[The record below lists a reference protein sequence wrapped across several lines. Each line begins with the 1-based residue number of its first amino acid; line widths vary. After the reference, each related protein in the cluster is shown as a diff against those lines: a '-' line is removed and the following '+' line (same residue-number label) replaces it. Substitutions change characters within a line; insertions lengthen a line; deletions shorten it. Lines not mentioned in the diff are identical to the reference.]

1 MLKRIL
7 ACFCSFLVV
16 FSFCCQCF
24 VVSAAGTEGGSGGGG
39 HRGDYVE
46 LNRAPIDT
54 EKTQAQINADYVAGF
69 QNNILGYSEDLLYY
83 ALGTTGAIFSDETT
97 LKSVK
102 NQFNAVYANALASPE
117 EMRKIFYY
125 GTDGQVYFTDEFL
138 SQFRAIV
145 DENSFNQGVFSI
157 PLCSDD
163 SVVHEY
169 FNVGAL
175 YLTNSITNALQGNSV
190 LLIPSLYQAS
200 FGGGY
205 GRSFST
211 GLDVSSYSYI
221 FPFQSFNAY
230 RSFCNTS
237 LSSSGQYDVC
247 FYPDSSCVST
257 VVPFSQF
264 SSTQSSS
271 GFAAM
276 SDVNVR
282 LAPLAADFS
291 TSGFL
296 SASVCNRHTIERG
309 SCRAFYLFG
318 VGTVEAYSDVEHFK
332 FYSSGGTGVI
342 CGNTYYA
349 LDNAQ
354 DTDNIFG
361 NDWKAYYQGLQKQY
375 KDLAGEVA
383 SGNKTLKEINQIL
396 SDEIL
401 DTVADISQDVTQ
413 QTNYLKKILNELEN
427 ISGKL
432 TYSNVVET
440 VSAASNLLSAVCD
453 VLDSLFSSDD
463 GVFSL
468 LDFVETYV
476 LDGTGK
482 TIASV
487 MQTVFPF
494 SLPHDFYL
502 ILELLSVN
510 PETPQVHFKFDLAR
524 LGMSY
529 DYSYTANDFE
539 KLAYMTRFFSSVGFV
554 LLLINFTNK
563 ILKK

>member
-24 VVSAAGTEGGSGGGG
+24 VVSADGVVEPGSHGGGG
-39 HRGDYVE
+39 AGNRGEYISY
-46 LNRAPIDT
+46 NRCEPDTSAKVSSVFKIDWGD
-54 EKTQAQINADYVAGF
+54 EDSRSNLFHYC
-69 QNNILGYSEDLLYY
+69 LGL
-83 ALGTTGAIFSDETT
+83 TGAVFSDDTT
-97 LKSVK
+97 LKSVY
-102 NQFNAVYANALASPE
+102 NQFRAIYGSDDPE
-117 EMRKIFYY
+117 TLEKIFYV
-125 GTDGQVYFTDEFL
+125 GTDGQLYFTDEFL
-138 SQFRAIV
+138 SNFRSSV
-145 DENSFNQGVFSI
+145 DEASFNQGVYTL
-157 PLCSDD
+157 PLCTDD
-163 SVVHEY
+163 TVVQEY
-169 FNVGAL
+169 TSIGAL
-175 YLTNSITNALQGNSV
+175 YLTNALTNALQGNSV
-190 LLIPSLYQAS
+190 LLIPSIQNTS
-200 FGGGY
+200 FGAY
-205 GRSFST
+205 YKNSFST
-211 GLDVSSYSYI
+211 GVDVSSLSLVLSFGSFSSYK
-221 FPFQSFNAY
+221 
-230 RSFCNTS
+230 SFCNP
-237 LSSSGQYDVC
+237 SSKSWGVGGAR
-247 FYPDSSCVST
+247 FYSDSSCTSVS
-257 VVPFSQF
+257 VPFSRY
-264 SSTQSSS
+264 STSQSSS
-271 GFAAM
+271 GFAALD
-276 SDVNVR
+276 DVSVN
-282 LAPLAADFS
+282 LSPL
-291 TSGFL
+291 
-296 SASVCNRHTIERG
+296 SVGSISMKICVSHTGENG
-309 SCRAFYLFG
+309 SNTVFYLFG
-318 VGTVEAYSDVEHFK
+318 SGNIECYSDVEHFK
-332 FYSSGGTGVI
+332 YYSSGGTGVI
-342 CGNTYYA
+342 RGNTYYA
-349 LDNAQ
+349 LDNKQ
-354 DTDNIFG
+354 DADNIMG
-361 NDWKAYYQGLQKQY
+361 RDWKAYYQGLQKQY
-375 KDLAGEVA
+375 KDLAGEVK
-383 SGNKTLKEINQIL
+383 SGNKTLKEINQTL

-413 QTNYLKKILNELEN
+413 QTNYLKKILNELES

>member
-54 EKTQAQINADYVAGF
+54 EKTQAQINAAYVEGF
-69 QNNILGYSEDLLYY
+69 QNNILGYSEDFFYY
-83 ALGTTGAIFSDETT
+83 ALGTAGAIFSDETT
-97 LKSVK
+97 LKSVR
-102 NQFNAVYANALASPE
+102 NQFNAIYVNALSSPD

-125 GTDGQVYFTDEFL
+125 GTDGQLYFTDEFL

-157 PLCSDD
+157 PFCRSDVLFQRILGYGMLYCTNTVTSCLSGNDARLIAPQIATGKDFSCIDLGFSIYDFSVLAPFSTFSDYRSFYNAAISGQARTANFYFCTLSDD
-163 SVVHEY
+163 SVSY
-169 FNVGAL
+169 
-175 YLTNSITNALQGNSV
+175 YWNSSP
-190 LLIPSLYQAS
+190 LIYKTKPDND
-200 FGGGY
+200 G
-205 GRSFST
+205 SFSVADSSYAYNNNSSST
-211 GLDVSSYSYI
+211 KFHVSSGISSAYDYSAW
-221 FPFQSFNAY
+221 FFVGVGSFEAY
-230 RSFCNTS
+230 RS
-237 LSSSGQYDVC
+237 
-247 FYPDSSCVST
+247 
-257 VVPFSQF
+257 
-264 SSTQSSS
+264 
-271 GFAAM
+271 
-276 SDVNVR
+276 
-282 LAPLAADFS
+282 ADW
-291 TSGFL
+291 
-296 SASVCNRHTIERG
+296 V
-309 SCRAFYLFG
+309 
-318 VGTVEAYSDVEHFK
+318 K
-332 FYSSGGTGVI
+332 FYTSGGTGVI
-342 CGNTYYA
+342 RGNTYYA
-349 LDNAQ
+349 MDNAQ
-354 DTDNIFG
+354 NPDNIFG

-383 SGNKTLKEINQIL
+383 SGNKTLKEINQTL

-413 QTNYLKKILNELEN
+413 QTNYLKKILNELES